1 MDSGRLNH
9 LFFHSLLNLFLIFKI
24 IVQFHFLLVD
34 QEDNHNSQKLSGS
47 VTVSSDWPKT
57 PSSGLICNYDE
68 LSLRAISA
76 AEKGKLIHLSLFYLW
91 VFSIVFLHYLLN
103 HTSRLWLLDSLF
115 FCKPWHIYIWSFGLV
130 EVEAVITEWLKR
142 TGNMKDH

>member
-76 AEKGKLIHLSLFYLW
+76 AEKGKLIHLSLFY
-91 VFSIVFLHYLLN
+91 
-103 HTSRLWLLDSLF
+103 
-115 FCKPWHIYIWSFGLV
+115 P
-130 EVEAVITEWLKR
+130 
-142 TGNMKDH
+142 